1 MRTYVANLIG
11 VFVTTQMCLKSAA
24 YLYTT
29 VAAEEP
35 QWNTPPS
42 EERLA
47 KGFTFF

>member
-1 MRTYVANLIG
+1 MANLIG
-11 VFVTTQMCLKSAA
+11 VFVTTEMCLKNAA
-24 YLYTT
+24 YLYMT

-35 QWNTPPS
+35 PWNTQPS

>member
-1 MRTYVANLIG
+1 MANLIG
-11 VFVTTQMCLKSAA
+11 VFVTTQMCLKSVA
-24 YLYTT
+24 YLYMT

-35 QWNTPPS
+35 QRNTQPS